1 MVRRLIAS
9 FSITVAM
16 FCATVID
23 VHAQGRLE
31 VERSESYNIGK
42 ETLLTDKPIYAR
54 IKKLSNGNYFLMWQK
69 NRIASTIYYSISSD
83 LKTWSKGQV
92 LFSPVPV
99 KTVVGDDTRAYS
111 SADAIVLSNGDLI
124 VAVSARAVKAYKV
137 DSSYDWIVMRRSRDN
152 GKTWEEEKRIYNGC
166 TWEPFLYETPDGIL
180 HCYFTDAIILH
191 TNNGKGTSGT
201 SVVYSKDMG
210 ETWESH
216 GFQDRIRVSRQ
227 YKYTNSGI
235 GVYTDQMPSFCLLDD
250 GKTMFGFLEAR
261 LEDNENST
269 KSAFRMS
276 LVYGE
281 YPWKGLEHDEPG
293 PDDRVSNICSGAAG
307 YVGKFPCGEVLISCN
322 IATRFSMKTGSK
334 DARSFSGGTFEPEGW
349 FQPFAE
355 KGYWGSFEIISD
367 DEVLAVIHSEE
378 TPARIQ
384 FARIFVNREMKPVRE
399 YSDSLYIGS
408 EFADASATI
417 KMAYDNGRLKVR
429 AVRKDSDINPGDD
442 LVLKFTTPKGIDEV
456 SYSAGTGKI
465 RKSKGVKA
473 GISVTEDGYC
483 LDVKL
488 KAKDNLFFKA
498 DLLQNGVTDTFTD
511 VRDDDPSTWI
521 PVNLK

>member
-1 MVRRLIAS
+1 MARRLIAS
-9 FSITVAM
+9 ISTIVAI
-16 FCATVID
+16 FLATVVD

-42 ETLLTDKPIYAR
+42 ETLLTNKPVYAR
-54 IKKLSNGNYFLMWQK
+54 IKKLSDGNYFLMWQK

-83 LKTWSKGQV
+83 LKTWSEGKV
-92 LFSPVPV
+92 LFSPVPIH
-99 KTVVGDDTRAYS
+99 TVVGDDTRAYS

-166 TWEPFLYETPDGIL
+166 TWEPFLYESPDGIL

-191 TNNGKGTSGT
+191 TNNCRGTSGT
-201 SVVYSKDMG
+201 SVVYSKDKG

-216 GFQDRIRVSRQ
+216 GFQDRTRVSRQ

-250 GKTMFGFLEAR
+250 GKTMLGFLEAR
-261 LEDNENST
+261 LEDNENSKKPT
-269 KSAFRMS
+269 FMMS

-281 YPWKGLEHDEPG
+281 YPWKGLEHDESG
-293 PDDRVSNICSGAAG
+293 PDDRISNICRGAAG

-334 DARSFSGGTFEPEGW
+334 DGRTFSGGTFEPEGW

-367 DEVLAVIHSEE
+367 NEVLAVIHSEE

-384 FARIFVNREMKPVRE
+384 FARIFINREMKPSKE
-399 YSDSLYIGS
+399 YSDSLYVGS
-408 EFADASATI
+408 EFADASATFR
-417 KMAYDNGRLKVR
+417 MAYDKGRLKVR
-429 AVRKDSDINPGDD
+429 AVRRDRDIRPGDD
-442 LVLKFTTPKGIDEV
+442 LVLKFFTGGEV
-456 SYSAGTGKI
+456 KQISFSAGTGRI
-465 RKSKGVKA
+465 TSPKGVKA
-473 GISVTEDGYC
+473 KVRRTGEGYC
-483 LDVKL
+483 IDACL
-488 KAKDNLFFKA
+488 KVNEDLLFKA
-498 DLLQNGVTDTFTD
+498 DLIQDGITDSFTD
-511 VRDDDPSTWI
+511 ALDGDTSTWI
-521 PVNLK
+521 PVRII